1 MTIEVGNFVIT
12 QLPSGES
19 AYGFVTQSKCIKD
32 TEQEIAEILISYNA
46 DGTKVRKQYKF
57 WVLADNVKDGGAFLN
72 MRIRNTE
79 IELEKLTNLR
89 KEIENLV
96 QNSKV

>member
-1 MTIEVGNFVIT
+1 MTIEAGNFVIT
-12 QLPSGES
+12 QLPSGEVV
-19 AYGFVTQSKCIKD
+19 YGFVTQSKKIRD
-32 TEQEIAEILISYNA
+32 TEQGIYEVLISYNA
-46 DGTKVRKQYKF
+46 DGTKVGEQYKF

-72 MRIRNTE
+72 IRIRNAE

-96 QNSKV
+96 TSK